1 MGDVA
6 IKTTNGW
13 KRGVVHYNNN
23 GTIIS
28 SDGLDRVHN
37 NAGNVVKFPQKRN
50 CVLNLD
56 PLTWV
61 EERILSASSYISN
74 PMTFSTGGVAKDVFG
89 SMVTSTPTGS
99 SFQVKEKDYW
109 YVPNSNRNHITF
121 NRNIL
126 TNSTFT
132 IALTFKQFGTPT
144 SWRNLT
150 WFKNNDGLR
159 FEWNDGG
166 FLSIFGENNLI
177 SGNQNFTQLQSYQ
190 DDYVQLVMV
199 VNGRSLKGYQ
209 NGILEIDSTLTRTLL
224 TDNGNWFRIFS
235 QRGGDN
241 TGTYGC
247 PVAIKHFQVWDVTL
261 TDQEI
266 ADLRTFLFL

>member
-1 MGDVA
+1 MGDIA
-6 IKTTNGW
+6 IRTANGW
-13 KRGVVHYNNN
+13 KRGVAHYNNN

-28 SDGLDRVHN
+28 SDGLDIFHN

-61 EERILSASSYISN
+61 EGRLVSASSYISN
-74 PMTFSTGGVAKDVFG
+74 PTTFSTGGVAKDVFG
-89 SMVTSTPTGS
+89 TMVTSTPTGS

-144 SWRNLT
+144 PWRNLT
-150 WFKNNDGLR
+150 WFKNDDGLR
-159 FEWNDGG
+159 FEWHSSGRINIYAENGV
-166 FLSIFGENNLI
+166 LSAEFP
-177 SGNQNFTQLQSYQ
+177 FTTLPSYQ
-190 DDYVQLVMV
+190 DDWVQIIMV
-199 VNGRSLKGYQ
+199 VGNGVVKGYQ
-209 NGILEIDSTLTRTLL
+209 NGIYQGEVNILRSLSDV
-224 TDNGNWFRIFS
+224 NGDWLRIFS
-235 QRGGDN
+235 QRSGDN
-241 TGTYGC
+241 VGTYGC
-247 PVAIKHFQVWDVTL
+247 PVAIKHFQVWDVAL